1 MLDGLLQRLLLR
13 FPRLGRAGVVQK
25 AHTWARAALEARYVQ
40 DRLIT
45 CQTPQTFM
53 EDPAFLRAYQ
63 AGEATGSWGGNRV
76 HWRVHV
82 LCWAARQA
90 LGVEGDFVE
99 CGVNRGGYARA
110 VMEYVDFRSTGRCFH
125 LLDSFAGM
133 PSSYVRRMSG
143 GEDRSFYLHYG
154 DCYEAVRKTFE
165 GDPVHLVKG
174 IIPDS
179 LGQMSRVS
187 SVAFLSIDLNFAEP
201 EIAALEFFWPRLQP
215 GALVVL
221 DDHGFRGYE
230 DQRLAHVAFAR
241 RQGVPILALPTGQG
255 VVIKP

>member
-1 MLDGLLQRLLLR
+1 MLDGILQRLLLR
-13 FPRLGRAGVVQK
+13 FPRLGRAAIVQR
-25 AHTWARAALEARYVQ
+25 AHTWARAAFQARYVQ

-45 CQTPQTFM
+45 CQSPQTFM
-53 EDPAFLRAYQ
+53 EDPAFLRAYR

-90 LGVEGDFVE
+90 LETEGDFVE

-110 VMEYVDFRSTGRCFH
+110 VMDYVDFRSTGRRFH

-133 PSSYVRRMSG
+133 PTSYVRQMSG
-143 GEDRSFYLHYG
+143 GEDRAFYVHYG
-154 DCYEAVRKTFE
+154 DCYEAVREAFKD
-165 GDPVHLVKG
+165 DPVHLVRG
-174 IIPDS
+174 IIPES
-179 LGQMSRVS
+179 LGEMSSVPR
-187 SVAFLSIDLNFAEP
+187 VAFLSLDLNFAAP

-221 DDHGFRGYE
+221 DDHGFKGYE
-230 DQRLAHVAFAR
+230 EQRRAHVAFAR
-241 RQGVPILALPTGQG
+241 REGAPILALPTGQA
-255 VVIKP
+255 VLIKA